1 MRRSLRHAAMPLFM
15 VLCLIL
21 GGSTRAAWANMILQ
35 LLAIAIIAWAALSR
49 PRMQLS
55 KSASWLIWLVG
66 LMIAIVALQLVP
78 LPPALWRLLP
88 GRDVVVNGYALLGQP
103 LPWLPLSLAPAQ
115 TMSSALWLL
124 PPVALLAGTLRLG
137 AYKASWFAFAL
148 VATTFVSVLL
158 GALQVT
164 RGGWAYFHEITNV
177 GVATGFFAN
186 ANHMATLLLVT
197 VPFLIALLGARK
209 ARSKSLQSSVS
220 KVAIVAGGLMVIL
233 LGLALNGS
241 LAGWG
246 LAVPVVAASLLIR
259 SPLADR
265 RARWALAGAG
275 MLGIAA
281 AALVLSSP
289 LQNNLTSAGA
299 DQSVESR
306 RTTFARSLT
315 AAADFAPFGSG
326 IGSFE
331 LLYPSYED
339 PGAVGLTYVNHVHS
353 DYIEI
358 ALETGL
364 AGVVL
369 TVLFLLWW
377 GARTTAIWRD
387 ETIDFQ
393 ARAATIASAA
403 MLAHSLVDYP
413 LRTSGLAAMFAICLA
428 LMIAPRPRLRVKPLE
443 GDQQA
448 KHLSIG

>member
-1 MRRSLRHAAMPLFM
+1 MPLFLM
-15 VLCLIL
+15 LCLIL

-35 LLAIAIIAWAALSR
+35 LLAIAIIAWAAFSR
-49 PRMQLS
+49 PRMQVS
-55 KSASWLIWLVG
+55 KSATWLVWMAA
-66 LMIAIVALQLVP
+66 LMVVVIALQLVP
-78 LPPALWRLLP
+78 LPPGLWSLLP
-88 GRDVVVNGYALLGQP
+88 GREEVANGYALLGQP

-115 TMSSALWLL
+115 TIASALWLL
-124 PPVALLAGTLRLG
+124 PPLALLAGTLRLG

-164 RGGWAYFHEITNV
+164 RGGSAYLHEISNF
-177 GVATGFFAN
+177 GVAIGFFAN
-186 ANHMATLLLVT
+186 ANHMAILLVAT
-197 VPFLIALLGARK
+197 IPFLIALLGARK
-209 ARSKSLQSSVS
+209 VRAKSVQASVS
-220 KVAIVAGGLMVIL
+220 KIVIVGGALLVIL

-246 LAVPVVAASLLIR
+246 LGIPVVATSLLIR

-265 RARWALAGAG
+265 RARWALVGAG
-275 MLGIAA
+275 LVGLAA
-281 AALVLSSP
+281 AALVMSSP

-299 DQSVESR
+299 DQSFDSR
-306 RTTFARSLT
+306 RTIFGRSLA

-326 IGSFE
+326 VGSFV
-331 LLYPSYED
+331 LVYPSYED
-339 PGAVGLTYVNHVHS
+339 PAEVGRTYVNHAHN
-353 DYIEI
+353 DFIEI

-364 AGVVL
+364 AGIVL
-369 TVLFLLWW
+369 ILLFLLWW

-393 ARAATIASAA
+393 ARAATIASGA

-413 LRTSGLAAMFAICLA
+413 LRTSALAALFAVCIA
-428 LMIAPRPRLRVKPLE
+428 LMIAPRPKLRVKPLE
-443 GDQQA
+443 DDQQA